1 MRKVHI
7 VALVLL
13 VGLAG
18 CGGGGSSQSP
28 SPPFLDNQQALDQ
41 ALNNANAV
49 AQQAAPAI
57 GSSIDAAQRA
67 QTLVDASAIA
77 ASVGSMPH
85 VRSAAVTSSGA
96 GVVIQQDD
104 GLFYSLLLSNLADSR
119 LYQEQS
125 GSGSLLAN
133 EEALSNRVS
142 HASTT
147 SGASALIL
155 TPFSSQVGNEDSIAA
170 TLQSAGF
177 NVTILKDANADVA
190 HFRGDFLQQF
200 DVVFI
205 ETHAGRDIPTIDGT
219 LSTVLATGEPVVGS
233 TSSPSAFQGLD
244 HDQRRSLAVVAPE
257 GASSNHWGISVS
269 WLELTGGRDF
279 GNALIFVNGC
289 ETAYYKQG
297 PESLSAKLFSLGAGG
312 FVGYDDLIYIPLARA
327 MANKSLSLMSGGGSL
342 RDASNAT
349 RANPG
354 TTGATSWVVRLK
366 GVLRTVS
373 PALFDDSQ
381 RVPTSPFYIIST
393 EPTLSL
399 IANPTSITAGQSSTL
414 TWSSTNA
421 SSCTA
426 SAGWSGSKPVS
437 GSTTVAPTA
446 TTTYTLTCTGPGGT
460 TSANATV
467 TVSAVTKPTVSISA
481 NPTSI
486 TAGQSSTLTWSS
498 TNASSCTASGG
509 WSGNRGTSGMATVSP
524 TATATYTLTCTGTGG
539 STSNSVT
546 ITVNAQPQ
554 VPNVSVLHD
563 FGASDTDCKEPT
575 SPVILDTSGNLYGT
589 TVSGGSN
596 QGGCVYGV
604 NQGGAYIAAFVRG
617 SISGGSPYAG
627 LSRGQDGT
635 YYGTTS
641 AGGLYGC
648 GDVYKITVD
657 GTASTLYDFGSSQGD
672 GCGPKAGVVQGSDGY
687 LYGTTTSGGQNGT
700 GTVFKMTTSGAEVW
714 VYSFPGPRNFG
725 DFATPLGDLI
735 EATDGNLYGTA
746 SGSGDYQQG
755 FVFRVSHSGVVTIL
769 YSFGAFAD
777 DGANPEAGVIQGRD
791 GYLYGTTK
799 SGGARLGGGTV
810 FRITLS
816 GAESVLH
823 SFGSFGAGTDGDG
836 SSPVA
841 PLVQGIDGNFYG
853 TTSEGGAG
861 GGTSGLAPP
870 TGTIFRITPSGD
882 ETVLWSFFG
891 DDFRGSPPVDP
902 QTPMAGL
909 IQAQDGSFYGT
920 SNAGGRY
927 GGGTVF
933 RLTFSTP

>member
-1 MRKVHI
+1 
-7 VALVLL
+7 
-13 VGLAG
+13 
-18 CGGGGSSQSP
+18 
-28 SPPFLDNQQALDQ
+28 
-41 ALNNANAV
+41 
-49 AQQAAPAI
+49 
-57 GSSIDAAQRA
+57 
-67 QTLVDASAIA
+67 
-77 ASVGSMPH
+77 
-85 VRSAAVTSSGA
+85 
-96 GVVIQQDD
+96 
-104 GLFYSLLLSNLADSR
+104 
-119 LYQEQS
+119 
-125 GSGSLLAN
+125 
-133 EEALSNRVS
+133 
-142 HASTT
+142 
-147 SGASALIL
+147 
-155 TPFSSQVGNEDSIAA
+155 
-170 TLQSAGF
+170 
-177 NVTILKDANADVA
+177 
-190 HFRGDFLQQF
+190 
-200 DVVFI
+200 
-205 ETHAGRDIPTIDGT
+205 
-219 LSTVLATGEPVVGS
+219 
-233 TSSPSAFQGLD
+233 
-244 HDQRRSLAVVAPE
+244 
-257 GASSNHWGISVS
+257 
-269 WLELTGGRDF
+269 
-279 GNALIFVNGC
+279 
-289 ETAYYKQG
+289 
-297 PESLSAKLFSLGAGG
+297 
-312 FVGYDDLIYIPLARA
+312 
-327 MANKSLSLMSGGGSL
+327 
-342 RDASNAT
+342 
-349 RANPG
+349 
-354 TTGATSWVVRLK
+354 
-366 GVLRTVS
+366 
-373 PALFDDSQ
+373 
-381 RVPTSPFYIIST
+381 
-393 EPTLSL
+393 
-399 IANPTSITAGQSSTL
+399 
-414 TWSSTNA
+414 
-421 SSCTA
+421 
-426 SAGWSGSKPVS
+426 
-437 GSTTVAPTA
+437 
-446 TTTYTLTCTGPGGT
+446 
-460 TSANATV
+460 
-467 TVSAVTKPTVSISA
+467 
-481 NPTSI
+481 
-486 TAGQSSTLTWSS
+486 
-498 TNASSCTASGG
+498 
-509 WSGNRGTSGMATVSP
+509 
-524 TATATYTLTCTGTGG
+524 
-539 STSNSVT
+539 
-546 ITVNAQPQ
+546 
-554 VPNVSVLHD
+554 
-563 FGASDTDCKEPT
+563 
-575 SPVILDTSGNLYGT
+575 
-589 TVSGGSN
+589 
-596 QGGCVYGV
+596 
-604 NQGGAYIAAFVRG
+604 
-617 SISGGSPYAG
+617 

-810 FRITLS
+810 FRIALS